1 MGMRPVTR
9 RRTTRADKRYGPAT
23 IVKTSLLMIVLGLLV
38 AATTPAMAGARGI
51 AGTATNDVLR
61 GTSADDTIRA
71 QAGNDVVY
79 AGRGAD
85 RVLGGIGRDR
95 LYGQAGRDVLV
106 GGPGRDF
113 ISCGRGRDTAF
124 ADGLDAVSRNC
135 ERLVG
140 AVRGPGGRIFPAG
153 AKFSAGV
160 SGQVV
165 APPASRGSGESSA
178 APAAALPALVRVSSD
193 NGVTAPLQ
201 PWELAT
207 SGEVFLD
214 SQTEPWV
221 DVNPANRNNVVGMW
235 QEDRWSSGGARNNVL
250 ATSLDGGAT
259 WRETPVQ
266 GVSRLAGGAY
276 ERVTDP
282 WVDFGP
288 NNRVH
293 ATSLAFDDTFPFKNG
308 IFVHTS
314 TDGGATWG
322 PPVPVKVDTEFQF
335 FNDKQALV
343 ADDFLTSPFRGNV
356 YVTWDRLEERATG
369 QPVVGQYSGPAYFA
383 RSTNGGASFE
393 TPKVIV
399 GTGVNKQT
407 IGNVPIVLPDVQG
420 TAANETGT
428 VVVGGTYFQSAG
440 FSAERNIA
448 YFYVVRSTDGGIT
461 WSAPIIVDH
470 ERTMP
475 VPNVRSGDTVPI
487 LAVDRRTGKLYA
499 TWQDVRFSSGVL
511 RRTDILVTSSSDGGL
526 TWSAPVKANDTPLTA
541 RGLHAFTPAIQV
553 DDAGRVGVLYYDL
566 RFDTNYKDD
575 SIITAEW
582 LAVSTDGGRTFGPS
596 QQVTPPFDHQYAAFA
611 GGYFLGDYQGLGNA
625 GNAFLPFF
633 AANLLP
639 QASGTLGSDVFSTR
653 IP

>member
-1 MGMRPVTR
+1 M
-9 RRTTRADKRYGPAT
+9 TTR
-23 IVKTSLLMIVLGLLV
+23 LLVIAFGLLI
-38 AATTPAMAGARGI
+38 AATWPAVAGARSI
-51 AGTATNDVLR
+51 NGTATSNVLR
-61 GTSADDTIRA
+61 GTALADAIRA
-71 QAGNDVVY
+71 GSGSDVVY

-85 RVLGGIGRDR
+85 RVWGGTGSDR
-95 LYGQAGRDVLV
+95 LYGQAGRDVVV
-106 GGPGRDF
+106 GGRGRDV

-124 ADGLDAVSRNC
+124 ADALDRVARDC
-135 ERLVG
+135 ERLIG

-160 SGQVV
+160 SGQ
-165 APPASRGSGESSA
+165 ASGASSAGGSSA
-178 APAAALPALVRVSSD
+178 APTAAAALPALVRVSSD

-207 SGEVFLD
+207 SGEVFID

-235 QEDRWSSGGARNNVL
+235 QEDRWSSGGARNLVL
-250 ATSLDGGAT
+250 GTSFNAGAT
-259 WRETPVQ
+259 WTETPLQ
-266 GVSRLAGGAY
+266 GVSRLTPGGAY

-282 WVDFGP
+282 WLDFGP

-293 ATSLAFDDTFPFKNG
+293 ATSLAFDDTFPFKNA

-322 PPVPVKVDTEFQF
+322 SPVEVIADTEFQF

-343 ADDFLTSPFRGNV
+343 ADDYPSSPFRGNV
-356 YVTWDRLEERATG
+356 YVAWDRLEERAVG
-369 QPVVGQYSGPAYFA
+369 QPVVGEYSGPAYFA
-383 RSTNGGASFE
+383 RSTDAGASFE
-393 TPKVIV
+393 DPQVIF
-399 GTGVNKQT
+399 GTGQNKQT
-407 IGNVPIVLPDVQG
+407 LGNVPIVLPDVQG
-420 TAANETGT
+420 TPANETGT
-428 VVVGGTYFQSAG
+428 VVVGGTYFKSAG
-440 FSAERNIA
+440 FPAEKNIA
-448 YFYVVRSTDGGIT
+448 YFYVVRSTDGGVT

-470 ERTMP
+470 ERPMP

-487 LAVDRRTGKLYA
+487 LAVDRQTGTLYA
-499 TWQDVRFSSGVL
+499 TWQDTRFSQGVL
-511 RRTDILVTSSSDGGL
+511 KRNDILVTSSSDGGL
-526 TWSAPVKANDTPLTA
+526 TWSAPVKANDTPFTA
-541 RGLHAFTPAIQV
+541 RGLHAFTPVIQV
-553 DDAGRVGVLYYDL
+553 DDSGRVGVLYYDL

-582 LAVSTDGGRTFGPS
+582 LTVSTDGGRTFGPS
-596 QQVTPPFDHQYAAFA
+596 QQITPPFDHTFAAFA

-625 GNAFLPFF
+625 GNAFQPFF